1 MIDISKALARQ
12 VGDAK
17 ESLEKNLQE
26 IKRNFESHQDA
37 LVEVNS
43 WILIALLVLLILI
56 IFAIIKKKNPK
67 TQRKGKKK
75 ARVPFQLGVVML
87 EKVKRSGFPEFYFV
101 LNLIFHVTK
110 KRV

>member
-56 IFAIIKKKNPK
+56 IFAIIKKKNSK
-67 TQRKGKKK
+67 TQ
-75 ARVPFQLGVVML
+75 
-87 EKVKRSGFPEFYFV
+87 EKREEEDKSAIPTWNSNAGGSETVWIP
-101 LNLIFHVTK
+101 
-110 KRV
+110 